1 MARILSFKIKGH
13 EFIASPTKVDRR
25 KLYGWTELVVTDTNG
40 NLCRQAAI
48 NSDGVTIIDQGAT
61 KLGIV
66 TEDGLWVE
74 RNELIAV
81 DSSGNEIKPVASSFD
96 CGCLLEETATIDEI
110 LNLNVSSVYQI
121 SMDNDLSFRNEIGE
135 TIYKFRFNYNSGVF
149 PAMAFLL
156 ANSEGIF
163 MLTGTP
169 ATVEFLSLDE
179 SGVIDDTDEFE
190 IDEDLDFGM
199 M

>member
-1 MARILSFKIKGH
+1 MARTLSFKINSH

-25 KLYGWTELVVTDTNG
+25 KLYGWTELLVSDTNG

-48 NSDGVTIIDQGAT
+48 NSDGVTIINQGAT

-66 TEDGLWVE
+66 SEDGLWVE

-81 DSSGNEIKPVASSFD
+81 DKDGNEIKPVASSFD
-96 CGCLLEETATIDEI
+96 CGCLLEESAPMDEI

-121 SMDNDLSFRNEIGE
+121 TTDNELSFRNEIGD
-135 TIYKFRFNYNSGVF
+135 TVYKFHFNYRSGFF
-149 PAMAFLL
+149 PTIAFLL

-169 ATVEFLSLDE
+169 AKIEFIGLDE

-190 IDEDLDFGM
+190 IEDELDFGM

>member
-1 MARILSFKIKGH
+1 MARTLSFKINGH
-13 EFIASPTKVDRR
+13 EFNASPSKVDRH

-66 TEDGLWVE
+66 SEDGLWLE

-81 DSSGNEIKPVASSFD
+81 DNKGNEIKPVASSFD
-96 CGCLLEETATIDEI
+96 SGCLLEETATTDEL

-121 SMDNDLSFRNEIGE
+121 SMENDFAFRKEIGDA
-135 TIYKFRFNYNSGVF
+135 IYKFHFNYRSGVSSTE
-149 PAMAFLL
+149 AFLL
-156 ANSEGIF
+156 ANNAGIF

-169 ATVEFLSLDE
+169 ATIDFIGLDE
-179 SGVIDDTDEFE
+179 SGVIDDSEEFE
-190 IDEDLDFGM
+190 IEEDLDFGM